1 MKLGVLGALLLVPAI
16 ASADHPRQYIDA
28 DGLAPEMGFVGATR
42 GDGLVMAR
50 QVLPASLSPQ
60 ATGVSSVN
68 GGTVAAVAQSRII
81 YLNKN
86 GVTLSPGNNDSRT
99 NRSTIVSQ
107 TTSIPAWNVSAAN
120 WQTTVDCMRD
130 LFARFDVKIVDTDPG
145 NVPHMEAVF
154 GGSPTQVGM
163 SNNVAGV
170 SPFTLDCSVIEN
182 SVVFT
187 FTGAFNFTPRQAC
200 EIMAQEVAHSY
211 GLDHELLAS
220 DPMTYLNYNGN
231 RAFQD
236 QSASC
241 GESTARV
248 CGINGS
254 QCRPNQNS
262 VALLKERLG
271 TADAIAPTMDWASPA
286 NNATV
291 PPGFEVKASGTDNI
305 AVTGATLKI
314 DGTMIETQTGPG
326 PYTFATPATLADGQH
341 SVLVEISDG
350 KNIKS
355 ETRNVTVQKGAPPP
369 PDDSGSGSGDNTDD
383 TGNGDGTGNTGD
395 NTGGNQGVNNGDI
408 VGGCSATGGQVGALL
423 VLGVVVA
430 WSRRRRRR

>member
-1 MKLGVLGALLLVPAI
+1 V
-16 ASADHPRQYIDA
+16 
-28 DGLAPEMGFVGATR
+28 
-42 GDGLVMAR
+42 
-50 QVLPASLSPQ
+50 QV
-60 ATGVSSVN
+60 
-68 GGTVAAVAQSRII
+68 
-81 YLNKN
+81 
-86 GVTLSPGNNDSRT
+86 
-99 NRSTIVSQ
+99 
-107 TTSIPAWNVSAAN
+107 
-120 WQTTVDCMRD
+120 
-130 LFARFDVKIVDTDPG
+130 VDTDPG

-163 SNNVAGV
+163 PTNVAGV

-236 QSASC
+236 QAASC

-254 QCRPNQNS
+254 NCRANQNS

-271 TADAIAPTMDWASPA
+271 IADAVAPVMTWDSPV

-291 PPGFEVKASGTDNI
+291 PPGFEVKAAGTDNI
-305 AVTGATLKI
+305 AVTGAVLKI
-314 DGTMIETQTGPG
+314 DGVMIEAKTGPG
-326 PYTFATPATLADGQH
+326 PYSFVTPTTIAEGLRT
-341 SVLVEISDG
+341 VVVEISDG
-350 KNIKS
+350 KNVKT
-355 ETRNVTVQKGAPPP
+355 EMRTVTVKKGAPP
-369 PDDSGSGSGDNTDD
+369 DGGTGSGSN
-383 TGNGDGTGNTGD
+383 DGTGEGASSD
-395 NTGGNQGVNNGDI
+395 EEALDNGDL
-408 VGGCSATGGQVGALL
+408 VGGCTTTGGSGGL
-423 VLGVVVA
+423 VLALGLLFGL
-430 WSRRRRRR
+430 RRRRK

>member
-1 MKLGVLGALLLVPAI
+1 MKLGVLGALLIVPAI
-16 ASADHPRQYIDA
+16 ASADHPRQYIDVA
-28 DGLAPEMGFVGATR
+28 GFAPEFGFVAATRDDGLA
-42 GDGLVMAR
+42 MAR
-50 QVLPASLSPQ
+50 QVLPASNLSP
-60 ATGVSSVN
+60 TVSGVSDGPSQ
-68 GGTVAAVAQSRII
+68 AVALSRII

-86 GVTLSPGNNDSRT
+86 GVTLSPGNNDART
-99 NRSTIVSQ
+99 NRSTIVTQ
-107 TTSIPAWNVSAAN
+107 TTTIPAWNVTAAN
-120 WQTTVDCMRD
+120 WQTTVSCMRD
-130 LFARFDVKIVDTDPG
+130 LFSRFDVQIDETDPG

-163 SNNVAGV
+163 PNNVAGV
-170 SPFTLDCSVIEN
+170 SPFTLDCSIIEN

-187 FTGAFNFTPRQAC
+187 FTGAFTFTPREAC

-236 QSASC
+236 QTAQC
-241 GESTARV
+241 GESTVRV

-254 QCRPNQNS
+254 QCRKDQNS

-271 TADAIAPTMDWASPA
+271 ISDAVAPTMDWSSPV

-305 AVTGATLKI
+305 AVAGATLKI
-314 DGTMIETQTGPG
+314 DGMMIEAKTGAG
-326 PYTFATPATLADGQH
+326 PYTFVTPASLVEGQH
-341 SVLVEISDG
+341 TVVVEISDG

-355 ETRNVTVQKGAPPP
+355 ETRTFTVKKGAPPP
-369 PDDSGSGSGDNTDD
+369 SD
-383 TGNGDGTGNTGD
+383 TGSTGGGSTGGGDQEALDNGDL
-395 NTGGNQGVNNGDI
+395 
-408 VGGCSATGGQVGALL
+408 VGGCTSTSGQVGALL
-423 VLGVVVA
+423 VLGAVVA
-430 WSRRRRRR
+430 WTRRRRRR

>member
-1 MKLGVLGALLLVPAI
+1 MKLGVLGALLLVPAV

-28 DGLAPEMGFVGATR
+28 AGLAPEFGFVGATR

-50 QVLPASLSPQ
+50 QVLPADNMLPVG
-60 ATGVSSVN
+60 GVSD
-68 GGTVAAVAQSRII
+68 GAKALALSRIV

-86 GVTLSPGNNDSRT
+86 GVTLQPGNNDARI
-99 NRSTIVSQ
+99 NRSTIVTQ
-107 TTSIPAWNVSAAN
+107 ATTIPAWNVSAAN
-120 WQTTVDCMRD
+120 WQTTLTCVRD
-130 LFARFDVKIVDTDPG
+130 LFARFDVQVVDTDPG
-145 NVPHMEAVF
+145 NVPHIEAVF

-163 SNNVAGV
+163 PNNVAGV
-170 SPFTLDCSVIEN
+170 SPFTLDCSIIEN

-187 FTGAFNFTPRQAC
+187 FSGAFTFTPREAC
-200 EIMAQEVAHSY
+200 EIMAQEIAHSY

-236 QSASC
+236 QAAQC

-254 QCRPNQNS
+254 TCRQTQNS

-271 TADAIAPTMDWASPA
+271 ISDAIAPEISFQSPA

-291 PPGFEVKASGTDNI
+291 PPGFEVKASGTDNLGV
-305 AVTGATLKI
+305 AGATLKI
-314 DGTMIETQTGPG
+314 DGTQVEAKTGAG
-326 PYTFATPATLADGQH
+326 PYVFVTPATITEGQH
-341 SVLVEISDG
+341 TIVVEISDG

-355 ETRNVTVQKGAPPP
+355 ETRTVTVKKGAPP
-369 PDDSGSGSGDNTDD
+369 PDDSGSGG
-383 TGNGDGTGNTGD
+383 GTGDSDEEALDRGD
-395 NTGGNQGVNNGDI
+395 V
-408 VGGCSATGGQVGALL
+408 VGGCAAGGHSGGALL
-423 VLGVVVA
+423 ALGLLLTLT
-430 WSRRRRRR
+430 RRRRR